1 MTPMVTSYEPELDGS
16 PELNED
22 DHRYYQE
29 LIGILRWATELGRV
43 DILHEVTLL
52 SQYQACPREGHMEQ
66 VLRIFAYLKV
76 VDKLKL
82 YMDHQFPDFSR
93 KLMKSSREEFQMMY
107 RGAKEELPA
116 RMPLPR
122 GRIVEITAYV
132 DASYAT
138 NKVTRKSHTGYIIFV
153 NKAPVLWYSKKQNT
167 VEGSTFG
174 AEYIALKTC
183 IEAIVSLRFKLRMF
197 GIPIVEEPANVFCD
211 NESVVKNSTKVE
223 SVLNKKHNSVAYHY
237 VRWNVAAGVIQVSWI
252 STDDNLAD
260 LFTKR
265 LSAERRTYLL
275 YGFTY

>member
-1 MTPMVTSYEPELDGS
+1 
-16 PELNED
+16 
-22 DHRYYQE
+22 
-29 LIGILRWATELGRV
+29 
-43 DILHEVTLL
+43 
-52 SQYQACPREGHMEQ
+52 MEQ
-66 VLRIFAYLKV
+66 ALRIFSYLRV

-82 YMDHQFPDFSR
+82 CMDFEFPNFTRVDAQ
-93 KLMKSSREEFQMMY
+93 SSREEFQMMY

-122 GRIVEITAYV
+122 GMVVEITAYC

-138 NKVTRKSHTGYIIFV
+138 NKVTRKSHTGFIIFV
-153 NKAPVLWYSKKQNT
+153 NKAPVIWHSKKQNT

-174 AEYIALKTC
+174 AEYIALKAC

-223 SVLNKKHNSVAYHY
+223 SVLNKKHNSVVYHY

-252 STDDNLAD
+252 STDFNLAD
-260 LFTKR
+260 LFTK
-265 LSAERRTYLL
+265 
-275 YGFTY
+275 